1 MKIEN
6 DDVSQDN
13 VISSICYGYYDSPMI
28 LGKFQSGLKEKCS
41 SSGGKTAGI
50 RVGR

>member
-13 VISSICYGYYDSPMI
+13 VISSICYGYYDSMI
-28 LGKFQSGLKEKCS
+28 WRKFQSGLKEKCS